1 MMASH
6 NAVLTQLKGS
16 NFYPLLFNAYPLYL
30 YDTFLLVRCLLI
42 TVKLF
47 LLQLSFS
54 LVDLFPLQTMP
65 VIITQAMPLPQEF
78 AHWFGPRKGTI
89 NAFFLYLFYPYLVP
103 FVILSALCPT
113 NNSLPPPPAQLHLPI
128 TLHPGFSCPPPLFSY
143 VACFS
148 CSVGSWGCHINEPSS
163 RGQFCWHVHIRPKGL

>member
-1 MMASH
+1 MASH

-113 NNSLPPPPAQLHLPI
+113 NNSLPPHLLSYICLSLSIQAFHALHL
-128 TLHPGFSCPPPLFSY
+128 
-143 VACFS
+143 
-148 CSVGSWGCHINEPSS
+148 SS
-163 RGQFCWHVHIRPKGL
+163 LMWLVFHAVLEAEGAI